1 MPSQM
6 SLVSEPELEDL
17 KRQASEGRAA
27 AQYAL
32 GKRLLV
38 GNAAPFSPR
47 EAAALVGEAARQ
59 GHGEALCLMAAL
71 AARSGKWALARQ
83 YLEQA
88 VENGNPFARAQLPV
102 LADFLP
108 EEWVVEA
115 ATDWRHTSPRVGVL
129 EAFIPR
135 EICTWII
142 GRAASRL
149 QRTRVNDPRDG
160 ASRTL
165 DNRSNSGAGFSILD
179 TDVILEIV
187 NARIAAAVGVPANRQ
202 EPSNVLHY
210 AAGEEYRPHFDF
222 INPAPEFERELTTLG
237 QRTTTFLIYLNDDFE
252 GGETDFPRLKWRFK
266 GAAGDALLF
275 WNVNDEGKPEPLTL
289 HAGLAP
295 TIGEKWLFSKW
306 IRDRPA
312 PLM

>member
-1 MPSQM
+1 M
-6 SLVSEPELEDL
+6 SVVSGPEFEVL
-17 KRQASEGRAA
+17 KRQAGEGDAV

-47 EAAALVGEAARQ
+47 EGARLLEKAAIQ

-71 AARSGKWALARQ
+71 AAHAGKWNLARRH
-83 YLEQA
+83 LEQA
-88 VENGNPFARAQLPV
+88 AEHGEPHACAQLSILTDNP
-102 LADFLP
+102 P
-108 EEWVVEA
+108 ESWVA
-115 ATDWRHTSPRVGVL
+115 AGAVDWRFTSPRIGVL
-129 EAFIPR
+129 EAFIPA

-142 GRAASRL
+142 GRAAQRL
-149 QRTRVNDPRDG
+149 QRTRVNDPQNG

-165 DNRSNSGAGFSILD
+165 NYRSNSGTGFSIVD
-179 TDVILEIV
+179 TDVILELV
-187 NARIAAAVGVPANRQ
+187 HARIAAAAEVPANRQ

-222 INPAPEFERELTTLG
+222 INPAAPQFQRELVSLG
-237 QRTTTFLIYLNDDFE
+237 QRTTTLLIYLNDDFQ
-252 GGETDFPRLKWRFK
+252 GGETDFPRLNWRFK
-266 GAAGDALLF
+266 GAIGDALLF
-275 WNVNDEGKPEPLTL
+275 WNVDDEGKPELHSL

-295 TIGEKWLFSKW
+295 TRGEKWILSKW
-306 IRDRPA
+306 MRDRPV

>member
-1 MPSQM
+1 M
-6 SLVSEPELEDL
+6 SEPDLEDL

-32 GKRLLV
+32 AKRLLV

-47 EAAALVGEAARQ
+47 EGMALLGEAAKQ
-59 GHGEALCLMAAL
+59 GLGEAHCLMAAL
-71 AARSGKWALARQ
+71 AARAGKWDPARRH
-83 YLEQA
+83 LEQA
-88 VENGNPFARAQLPV
+88 AANGEAFARAQLS
-102 LADFLP
+102 AFAGFRP
-108 EEWVVEA
+108 EHSVVQA

-129 EAFIPR
+129 TAFIPR
-135 EICTWII
+135 EVCTWII
-142 GRAASRL
+142 GRAAPRL

-165 DNRSNSGAGFSILD
+165 DNRSNSGAGFGVLD

-187 NARIAAAVGVPANRQ
+187 NARIAAAVGLPANCQ
-202 EPSNVLHY
+202 EPTNVLHY

-222 INPAPEFERELTTLG
+222 INPAPQFERELTTLG

-252 GGETDFPRLKWRFK
+252 GGETDFPRLNWRFK
-266 GAAGDALLF
+266 GAAGDALVF
-275 WNVNDEGKPEPLTL
+275 WNVNDEGKPDPATL

-295 TIGEKWLFSKW
+295 TSGEKWLFSKW

-312 PLM
+312 PPM

>member
-1 MPSQM
+1 M
-6 SLVSEPELEDL
+6 SLVSEPDLEDL

-47 EAAALVGEAARQ
+47 EGAAFVGQAAKN
-59 GHGEALCLMAAL
+59 GHGEAQCLMAAL
-71 AARSGKWALARQ
+71 AARAGKWDLAHNH
-83 YLEQA
+83 LEQA
-88 VENGNPFARAQLPV
+88 AENGEPFARAQLPM
-102 LADFLP
+102 LASFAP
-108 EEWVVEA
+108 KEWVGAA
-115 ATDWRHTSPRVGVL
+115 ATDWRHSAPRIGVL
-129 EAFIPR
+129 EAFIPP
-135 EICTWII
+135 EVCAWII
-142 GRAASRL
+142 GRAAPRL

-160 ASRTL
+160 VSRTL
-165 DNRSNSGAGFSILD
+165 DHRSNSGAGFGILD
-179 TDVILEIV
+179 TDVILEVV
-187 NARIAAAVGVPANRQ
+187 NARISAAVGVPANRQ

-210 AAGEEYRPHFDF
+210 ADGEEYRPHFDF
-222 INPAPEFERELTTLG
+222 INPAPQFERELATLG

-252 GGETDFPRLKWRFK
+252 GGETDFPRLGWRFK

-275 WNVNDEGKPEPLTL
+275 WNVNDEGRPEPLTL

-295 TIGEKWLFSKW
+295 TLGEKWLFSKW